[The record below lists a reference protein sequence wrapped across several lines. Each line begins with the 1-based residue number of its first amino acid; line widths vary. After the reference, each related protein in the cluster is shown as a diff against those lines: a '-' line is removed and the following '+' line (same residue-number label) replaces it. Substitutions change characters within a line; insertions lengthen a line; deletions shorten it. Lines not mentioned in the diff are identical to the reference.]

1 MNKLECRNLTKKYGT
16 KLALDGIDLTLDSG
30 RIVGLLGPNGSG
42 KTTLIKI
49 ACRLLQPTSGE
60 LLINGKKPGKASKAS
75 IAYLPDR
82 DFLPDYMRV
91 GQLVGYYTDFF
102 KDFDKARAHDLL
114 SSLGIDEH
122 MVFKR
127 LSKGNR
133 EKVQLVLTMSRQ
145 AEIYILDEPIAGV
158 DPAARDF
165 ILRTIIGNYERNA
178 LVLISTHLIADVE
191 PFLDEII
198 FLKQGHIVRYGNA
211 EETRINTGKSID
223 ELFREEFKC

>member
-16 KLALDGIDLTLDSG
+16 KLALDSIDLTLDSG